1 MSKSRVKMWEF
12 ITRELAA
19 SFLLIK
25 FYFIVHLILQKLK
38 KNKRSNSYNEKGK
51 GFSHF

>member
-12 ITRELAA
+12 ITRDLAA
-19 SFLLIK
+19 SFSLIK
-25 FYFIVHLILQKLK
+25 FYFIVHLIYKNFK
-38 KNKRSNSYNEKGK
+38 KSKGSNSYNEKGK